1 MSVETKVIEL
11 STNGDCDVL
20 DITEGVENAVRES
33 SVDSGTVTVFVPGSP
48 AGVTTIEYESGAIS
62 DLKEVF
68 SKLVPENEFY
78 AHNARWGD
86 GNGHSHIRASLLGPS
101 ISIPFRSSRLISG
114 TWQQVIFVDF
124 DNRPRNR
131 EVILQIIGE

>member
-1 MSVETKVIEL
+1 MAVETKIIEL

-20 DITEGVENAVRES
+20 DITKGVENAVRES
-33 SVDSGTVTVFVPGSP
+33 SINSGTVTVFVPGST
-48 AGVTTIEYESGAIS
+48 AGVTTIEYESGVIS
-62 DLKEVF
+62 DLKKVF
-68 SKLVPENEFY
+68 SKLVPENDFY

-86 GNGHSHIRASLLGPS
+86 GNGHSHVRASLLGPS
-101 ISIPFRSSRLISG
+101 LSIPFQSSELITG
-114 TWQQVIFVDF
+114 TWQQVILVDF